1 MDNFKTSIFTSTEQ
15 LIYSLSFFT
24 VNKKSTIE
32 KITQTN
38 LLILSKRKKEERE
51 KNCVN
56 TIFFFLKPSKDQTL
70 AK

>member
-32 KITQTN
+32 KNYSNEFTYPFQKEKRR
-38 LLILSKRKKEERE
+38 KRKELRQRD
-51 KNCVN
+51 
-56 TIFFFLKPSKDQTL
+56 IFFLKPSKDQTL

>member
-32 KITQTN
+32 KNYSNEFTYP
-38 LLILSKRKKEERE
+38 
-51 KNCVN
+51 
-56 TIFFFLKPSKDQTL
+56 F
-70 AK
+70 

>member
-32 KITQTN
+32 KNYSNEFTSPFQKEKRR
-38 LLILSKRKKEERE
+38 KRKELHQRD
-51 KNCVN
+51 
-56 TIFFFLKPSKDQTL
+56 IFFLKPSKDQTL